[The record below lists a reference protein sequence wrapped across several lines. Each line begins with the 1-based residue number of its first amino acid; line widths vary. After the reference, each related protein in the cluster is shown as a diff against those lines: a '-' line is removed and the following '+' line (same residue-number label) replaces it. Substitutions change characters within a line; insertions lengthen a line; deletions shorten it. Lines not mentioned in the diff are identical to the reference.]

1 MKLRKPGLSVR
12 RYVKG
17 HSAYEKN
24 NEGSYAVM
32 DFETKKV
39 PVDVQKTLDYY
50 GGSLDDRGEP
60 DEAPE
65 EESAVT
71 LPTPEE
77 EEQSQREWAEKVS
90 TWRRERGERS

>member
-1 MKLRKPGLSVR
+1 MNLRKPGLSVR

-17 HSAYEKN
+17 YSAYKEN
-24 NEGSYAVM
+24 NERSYAVM

-39 PVDVQKTLDYY
+39 PVEVQRTLDYY
-50 GGSLDDRGEP
+50 GADLDDSGEP

-65 EESAVT
+65 EESVVT

-77 EEQSQREWAEKVS
+77 EEQRQREWAEKVNA
-90 TWRRERGERS
+90 WRVERGEIQ